1 MVHDNKYQTLYI
13 NLNYWMKASHT
24 LLLSESEQ
32 DALSGKH
39 YCIRQHK
46 QTKTKAGK
54 YLELEH
60 ATQFA

>member
-1 MVHDNKYQTLYI
+1 
-13 NLNYWMKASHT
+13 MKASHT

-32 DALSGKH
+32 AALSGKH